1 MTWRSGRSA
10 RRRTPRAARLF
21 LALAIAVAFAT
32 SAAPASAV
40 ETWRSAPLWGGD
52 VTAIAFA
59 PADPNLAVAGT
70 AAGHVYL
77 SRDGGAS
84 WAPAGATFAL
94 PGWYVANLQFDPNR
108 PTRLWAA
115 LRGVFGGGA
124 VVRSDDLGRN
134 WERRS
139 ERPDDVVYS
148 LALVPGEEGRLY
160 LGSRTGVWGSS
171 DGAKTWRK
179 LSGGQRDLVEVSSL
193 LVHPQHPQTV
203 IAGTFRRAF
212 RSDDGGATWRGVF
225 TGMVLD
231 SQVFTLNAVPGD
243 QQQVWA
249 STCGWVYKSEDL
261 GESWTRMREGLFER
275 RTPGFTA
282 LPNGRLLAGTVSG
295 VYVSDDKGGSWARR
309 TRADVSVMT
318 VAYHPRRPEIVLA
331 GSEGG
336 GVWRSTDGGSSFFPS
351 SRGIAA
357 ARVTALAKSR
367 GELLASVAHGGPVSG
382 IYGVLA
388 GGDRVVHELSQIPTV
403 LALATAGDDAW
414 AATEGGLYARR
425 GGFWLRVEEL
435 PATRVEQVVAAD
447 GRVLART
454 PDVVFERQGGR
465 FVAVAQP
472 GPAWSAAV
480 HGGAVM
486 VAGAGGA
493 WQLADAGAQPL
504 TVPAAGL
511 LGSVGG
517 RLFLSGG
524 SGLWSRGRGD
534 GRWLEHLQGRARV
547 LATGDARY
555 PAVVVGEKGAHL
567 FAAGER
573 TLRSLPLP
581 IPPRDVLAATVDAG
595 RLLLGTSGYGLL
607 YASLDDLVPAPAAG
621 AGTVAGAPQ

>member
-1 MTWRSGRSA
+1 MRWRSGRSA
-10 RRRTPRAARLF
+10 RRRALRAARLF
-21 LALAIAVAFAT
+21 LTLAIAVAFAA

-139 ERPDDVVYS
+139 ERSDDVVYS

-160 LGSRTGVWGSS
+160 LGTRTGVWGSS
-171 DGAKTWRK
+171 DGAKSWRK
-179 LSGGQRDLVEVSSL
+179 LSGSQRDLVEVSSL

-318 VAYHPRRPEIVLA
+318 VAYHPRRPEVVLA

-367 GELLASVAHGGPVSG
+367 GELLASVAHGGPISG

-425 GGFWLRVEEL
+425 DGFWLRVEEL
-435 PATRVEQVVAAD
+435 PATRVEQVVAAN

-454 PDVVFERQGGR
+454 PDAVFERQAGR
-465 FVAVAQP
+465 FVAVAP
-472 GPAWSAAV
+472 PATLKARADGS
-480 HGGAVM
+480 G
-486 VAGAGGA
+486 VAGVSLLSQAPGDDRWRARLRGRTRVFPTGDA
-493 WQLADAGAQPL
+493 AYPALVIEDAGAHL
-504 TVPAAGL
+504 
-511 LGSVGG
+511 
-517 RLFLSGG
+517 LSGAD
-524 SGLWSRGRGD
+524 R
-534 GRWLEHLQGRARV
+534 E
-547 LATGDARY
+547 
-555 PAVVVGEKGAHL
+555 
-567 FAAGER
+567 
-573 TLRSLPLP
+573 LRPLSLPVP
-581 IPPRDVLAATVDAG
+581 SRDVLSAVIDG
-595 RLLLGTSGYGLL
+595 NRLLIGTSGYGLL
-607 YASLDDLVPAPAAG
+607 YAPLAELTVPARGSVAAG
-621 AGTVAGAPQ
+621 GSQ